1 MASKEILIFSDK
13 KENPDKYLIKKWK
26 KICDRVK
33 FVGNKVK
40 GRISEQVFQE
50 NKARQIFR
58 KMIFLTP

>member
-13 KENPDKYLIKKWK
+13 KENPDKNLIKKWK

-40 GRISEQVFQE
+40 GRISEQVFQGS
-50 NKARQIFR
+50 I
-58 KMIFLTP
+58 L